1 VPQGSG
7 TPRTIAVD
15 TTVPAGA
22 IDDNALSLIVPALP
36 LAEGK
41 SFSLNVFSSGEGVT
55 KVATIKVAGVENV
68 TVPAGTFSAYRLEI
82 SGMQLPVVMHVS
94 TETPRRLLR
103 VAPVGAP
110 LVFQLVK

>member
-1 VPQGSG
+1 M
-7 TPRTIAVD
+7 
-15 TTVPAGA
+15 
-22 IDDNALSLIVPALP
+22 
-36 LAEGK
+36 
-41 SFSLNVFSSGEGVT
+41 FSSGEGVT
-55 KVATIKVAGVENV
+55 KVATIKVTGVENV

-94 TETPRRLLR
+94 TESPRRMLR

>member
-1 VPQGSG
+1 VQ
-7 TPRTIAVD
+7 
-15 TTVPAGA
+15 
-22 IDDNALSLIVPALP
+22 ALP

-55 KVATIKVAGVENV
+55 KVATVKVTGVENV

-82 SGMQLPVVMHVS
+82 SGMQLPVVMHVG
-94 TETPRRLLR
+94 TESPRRLLR
-103 VAPVGAP
+103 IAPLGAP